1 MTNKNKKYLNFIITF
16 IIIFSLFNAT
26 FYASELIDK
35 QGRVVAEI
43 TKPTAESTIDPD
55 MISDAVRH
63 IPKADTD
70 YTLGKYKDYQ
80 GPSKN
85 IFSKDTIYSSTEWS
99 WVNNTE
105 WTLIRHTASITDV
118 DEDRYELVND
128 VRKDRMR
135 LTIIVGGVGKFEA
148 KNGFYKIDGKTYYFD
163 EDGLMVLGPAY
174 DDIGNYYFF
183 SYETGELIEEKL
195 VK

>member
-55 MISDAVRH
+55 TISDAVRH

-99 WVNNTE
+99 WVNNNE

-148 KNGFYKIDGKTYYFD
+148 KN
-163 EDGLMVLGPAY
+163 
-174 DDIGNYYFF
+174 
-183 SYETGELIEEKL
+183 
-195 VK
+195 